1 MTESLRRYLAEIGA
15 RGGRKSRRTL
25 DRATARSMVR
35 SREARRAIRRTAELD
50 RQRLR
55 RMTAAEKLRVM
66 DALWRQAWSLAA
78 AGIRARHP
86 QWDESRVQE
95 AVREAFRRDSG

>member
-1 MTESLRRYLAEIGA
+1 MTEALRRYLAEIGS

-25 DRATARSMVR
+25 DGAAARSMVR
-35 SREARRAIRRTAELD
+35 SREARRAIRKTAELD
-50 RQRLR
+50 RQRLQ
-55 RMTAAEKLRVM
+55 RMTAAEKLRLM

-86 QWDESRVQE
+86 HWDESLVKA
-95 AVREAFRRDSG
+95 AVREAFQRSSE